1 MDLEISPI
9 NFGAK
14 FESLEVFDS
23 EDITFFKFKNVIFG
37 NSDRFDNVR
46 VLKGSY
52 VTIVPTPHYFHFIKE
67 SLGTYLHY
75 KQRVNKEAKVLWV
88 DLKWDPTEYHNAQKP
103 IQETLKMLTEGHTQ
117 LVFMPIHSLENR
129 DSSPLMIEEMV
140 VGYDPGIVLTSM
152 FPRFDQF
159 KHHNNDLVRDFFSNM
174 LIKDSSMPSKIYISR
189 KEVSQ
194 ALAKNNDLNNI
205 SRYNPEY
212 VEDALEDYFVES
224 GYTIIN
230 LSGMSI
236 QDQIKYFYNA
246 TEIAGLLG
254 AGIWN
259 GIFADNGCKFFVIK
273 THDWFDH
280 DYDIDIKSVI
290 DADYKLVEIFNKLNY
305 EEVYQEIS
313 KLHMSYRF

>member
-14 FESLEVFDS
+14 FDSLEVFDS
-23 EDITFFKFKNVIFG
+23 GDITFFKFKNVIFG
-37 NSDRFDNVR
+37 NPDRFDEVR

-52 VTIVPTPHYFHFIKE
+52 VPIVPTPHYFHFIKE

-75 KQRVNKEAKVLWV
+75 KKINKEAKVLWV
-88 DLKWDPTEYHNAQKP
+88 DLKWNPTEYHNAQKP
-103 IQETLKMLTEGHTQ
+103 IQETLKMLTDSQTN
-117 LVFMPIHSLENR
+117 LVFMPIQALESR
-129 DSSPLMIEEMV
+129 ESSPVMLEEMI
-140 VGYDPGIVLTSM
+140 VGYDPGIILTTM

-159 KHHNNDLVRDFFSNM
+159 KHHNNDLVRDFFSRF
-174 LIKDSSMPSKIYISR
+174 LIKDSAMPSRIYISR
-189 KEVSQ
+189 REVSES
-194 ALAKNNDLNNI
+194 LSKNNDLDNI
-205 SRYNPEY
+205 SRYNPKY
-212 VEDALEDYFVES
+212 VEDALEDYFIKA

-246 TEIAGLLG
+246 KEIAGLLG

-259 GIFADNGCKFFVIK
+259 GVFADNGCKFFVIK

-280 DYDIDIKSVI
+280 AYDIDIKSVI
-290 DADYKLVEIFNKLNY
+290 DAEYVLVEIFNKLNY
-305 EEVYQEIS
+305 QEVYQEIS
-313 KLHMSYRF
+313 RLHESYIS